1 MYAPMIERGEMIDG
15 YLGRIKVL
23 SRFSDLPALRKTLV
37 KKYRQSSDYRHKRKD
52 EVRDLIDVMQSY
64 TGKSRYEL
72 INEHTCCPSEYLD
85 WMLID
90 WEKLLATRKAM
101 TLPFF
106 KFNQHSAKLCVQCVA
121 CDKSEIGTSIWHRS
135 HQVSGMVFCPIHR
148 GEKLLKAWSSTHVY
162 RNLPEWYL
170 KHRDLEPYEN
180 YPIAFK
186 AHEEKL
192 KHYGELITSLMNR
205 RSQISDFLLIRIVE
219 KLKHQPLHQGLKRR
233 VPFESACAPKTW
245 FMSSKYPR
253 RWLWTNFASTGE
265 IDFYLPSLNQ
275 IQKNSWAEIILV
287 LASFTQS
294 VSQVNEMIDSELSV
308 RSVSHMLTE
317 MNGRY

>member
-64 TGKSRYEL
+64 TGKTRYEL

-170 KHRDLEPYEN
+170 KHRELEPHEN

-205 RSQISDFLLIRIVE
+205 RSQISDFLLIRIIE

-253 RWLWTNFASTGE
+253 RWLWTNFSSTGE

-294 VSQVNEMIDSELSV
+294 VSQVNEIIDSELSV
-308 RSVSHMLTE
+308 RAVSHMLSQ
-317 MNGRY
+317 MNGRH